1 MSEEPAAPKKGL
13 VTATW
18 IDTLA
23 VLGQVAAPTFAKGP
37 IIRRPK
43 AVALVEW
50 LNLDAKAVE
59 RLQTL
64 RDKYGTGPVLLPI
77 PGRPEAVILDGDQ
90 ARRILEA
97 GPEPFSPDSREK
109 NAALGHFEEKAS
121 LVSSPDERKK
131 RRAFNARVLEEA
143 CPVHSLAATMMRM
156 VDEEI
161 AALVES
167 CGEEMTWDAFFASW
181 NRIVRRTVLGD
192 GAADDEALTE
202 QLEELRSAA
211 NWAFLHPRKEAV
223 SDSFHDA
230 IISHLARADKG
241 SLAESISFRNGDD
254 TAAAHQVAHYLFA
267 FDPGGMTTFR
277 ALGLLAAHPE
287 AMARA
292 AQEASGGDD
301 RDLRFLRA
309 CIVETLRL
317 YPTTPAILRETT
329 EDVECEGGVLEEGTG
344 VLIFAPFFHRDD
356 TLHKDAHRFDP
367 DAWLGIDPERR
378 PPFVPFSAG
387 PAVCPARHF
396 VPMIASAAIASLLRR
411 RKVVLLRPDLP
422 AEKLPGT
429 LNNYRQVFRLEPL
442 GT

>member
-1 MSEEPAAPKKGL
+1 MTQEPATQRKGL

-37 IIRRPK
+37 IIRRPR
-43 AVALVEW
+43 AVALVDW
-50 LNLDAKAVE
+50 LNLDAKSVE

-64 RDKYGTGPVLLPI
+64 REKYGTGPVLLPI

-97 GPEPFSPDSREK
+97 APEPFSPDSSEK

-121 LVSSPDERKK
+121 LVSSPDERKV
-131 RRAFNARVLEEA
+131 RRAFNARVLEED
-143 CPVHSLAATMMRM
+143 CPVHSLAANMMRV

-161 AALVES
+161 GTLVET
-167 CGEEMTWDAFFASW
+167 CGEELAWGSFFAAW

-192 GAADDEALTE
+192 GAADDAALTE

-230 IISHLARADKG
+230 VKIHLSRADKG
-241 SLAESISFRNGDD
+241 SLAESIALQNDDD
-254 TAAAHQVAHYLFA
+254 TASSHQVAHYMFA

-277 ALGLLAAHPE
+277 TLGLLAAHPDK
-287 AMARA
+287 MARA
-292 AQEASGGDD
+292 AQEASGCDA
-301 RDLRFLRA
+301 RDLSFLRA

-329 EDVECEGGVLEEGTG
+329 EDVEFEGGVLEKGTG
-344 VLIFAPFFHRDD
+344 VLIFAPFFQRDD
-356 TLHKDAHRFDP
+356 ALHEDAHRFNP
-367 DAWLGIDPERR
+367 DAWLGIDPEGR

-396 VPMIASAAIASLLRR
+396 VPMIASAAIASVLRR
-411 RKVVLLRPDLP
+411 RAVTLLRPDLP
-422 AEKLPGT
+422 TEKLPGT
-429 LNNYRQVFRLEPL
+429 LNNYRQVFGLEPV
-442 GT
+442 